1 MLLIVFARVEEDSM
15 FANNFKIV
23 SVADLLEFTDKNLND
38 GNSVQ
43 AVQNLINEVVESNN
57 GVVKMMMGNDKPQN
71 GNDDYSAGTRADEKA
86 RGAGRENNGDTKD
99 DEMQGASGLSELR
112 EDGFILFKNL
122 CKLSMK
128 FSLQEHSDD
137 QMLLKGKI
145 LSLELLKVIMDN
157 GGPVW
162 RSDER
167 QVQPFTFFSIAL
179 LTLS

>member
-1 MLLIVFARVEEDSM
+1 M

-23 SVADLLEFTDKNLND
+23 SVLDLLEFTDKNLND
-38 GNSVQ
+38 GNLVQ
-43 AVQNLINEVVESNN
+43 VVQNLINEVVESNN
-57 GVVKMMMGNDKPQN
+57 GAVKMMMGNDKPQSA
-71 GNDDYSAGTRADEKA
+71 NDDYPAGTKADEKA
-86 RGAGRENNGDTKD
+86 QGEGGGNNGDTTD
-99 DEMQGASGLSELR
+99 DEKQGTSGLSELR

-128 FSLQEHSDD
+128 FSPQEHSDD
-137 QMLLKGKI
+137 QILLKGKI

-167 QVQPFTFFSIAL
+167 QVQPFS
-179 LTLS
+179 